1 MNDELNQL
9 VLTLQRGGVAVL
21 RTDTLYGIVA
31 RADDEAAVARVY
43 RLKQR
48 DSNKSSIILVA
59 DASQTYADVPT
70 LPSLD
75 TSQPTSILLD
85 SPHAPQWL
93 RRANDM
99 LAYRQPQLPW
109 LQAVLH
115 QTGPLIAP
123 SANLEGQPPA
133 RTIAEARA
141 YFGNGVDYYYDGGTV
156 PTDTPPSRLVRVLSD
171 GEVERLR

>member
-1 MNDELNQL
+1 MALLLFAIEAF
-9 VLTLQRGGVAVL
+9 VTPGFGVP
-21 RTDTLYGIVA
+21 GITA
-31 RADDEAAVARVY
+31 SA
-43 RLKQR
+43 L
-48 DSNKSSIILVA
+48 ILVA

-70 LPSLD
+70 LPSLS

-85 SPHAPQWL
+85 SPHAPRWL

-109 LQAVLH
+109 LQAVLR

-133 RTIAEARA
+133 RTIAEARV

-171 GEVERLR
+171 GVVERLR